1 MSTKI
6 LPALSLA
13 MMVAIAAS
21 AQDVS
26 VSALPAEVP
35 GPVVEPNATL
45 SLDLETAYSMALAR
59 NLDLQV
65 GRFGIATATASIFQQ
80 TGQFDPLLS
89 ASFRSNDA
97 RSPTSSDLEGAEVLA
112 NRSTTFGLGI
122 AQALPT
128 GTQVSLDAST
138 YRAETNNTFVFLN
151 PSWSSDLSLSL
162 SQPLLR
168 GFGTTVNRSGIV
180 IARNL
185 RQQDLA
191 GFELQ
196 VMGTLRDVEYAY
208 WDYVAARR
216 AVAVAQQSLE
226 LATRLLNET
235 KERVNVGTSAPI
247 DIIQSESGVATRK
260 QAVIAAKNTASNAE
274 DNLKRALG
282 FDRPDEWT
290 ASIKT
295 TEDYF
300 IKPVHPDLRQ
310 SIDTALE
317 KRPDLEQAKLDLDRL
332 QLNVDV
338 ARNSVLPSLNLTG
351 SYGLA
356 GIGGDLYG
364 IDEPTQQKYLI
375 SRGGLGD
382 SLTQIGKANYPKW
395 AVGLTLSVPLGNN
408 DAKAAL
414 AQRRWDLK
422 KGEVGVRSQEQQIIL
437 QVRTAVRALEDG
449 AAAIDAAAAA
459 REFAE
464 RNLEAEQTKFANGL
478 STNYQ
483 VLQIQDDLAQAQLS
497 EIRAWLDY
505 RKAYVGYLNATA
517 TLLDNKGIEISDPG
531 QPDIPHDY
539 WKDVKWMQFTD
550 LKSSMGEISLPPRPV
565 SEEPAK
571 AAEETTP

>member
-13 MMVAIAAS
+13 LMVAIAAS
-21 AQDVS
+21 AQNVN
-26 VSALPAEVP
+26 VPALPAEVP
-35 GPVVEPNATL
+35 GPVIEPNAML

-65 GRFGIATATASIFQQ
+65 GRFGIATSTVSIFQQ
-80 TGQFDPLLS
+80 TGQFDPLLQANFQS
-89 ASFRSNDA
+89 TDTRSPSSNDLQGA
-97 RSPTSSDLEGAEVLA
+97 QVQVSRSS
-112 NRSTTFGLGI
+112 TFGLSLG
-122 AQALPT
+122 QLLPT
-128 GTQVSLDAST
+128 GTQVQLSAST
-138 YRAETNNTFVFLN
+138 VRSETNSQFFFLN
-151 PSWSSDLSLSL
+151 PSWSSGLTFSF
-162 SQPLLR
+162 SQPLLQ
-168 GFGTTVNRSGIV
+168 GFGTTLNRSGIV

-185 RQQDLA
+185 RDQDLA

-216 AVAVAQQSLE
+216 AVAVSQQSLD

-260 QAVIAAKNTASNAE
+260 QDVIAARNTASNAE

-290 ASIKT
+290 ASIT
-295 TEDYF
+295 ATEDYF
-300 IKPVHPDLRQ
+300 IKPVHPDLQ
-310 SIDTALE
+310 TSIETALE
-317 KRPDLEQAKLDLDRL
+317 QRPEIIQAKLDLQRL
-332 QLNVDV
+332 QLNVDI
-338 ARNSVLPSLNLTG
+338 ARNTTLPNLNLTG
-351 SYGLA
+351 RYGLA
-356 GIGGDLYG
+356 GVGGVLSAQDPNTG
-364 IDEPTQQKYLI
+364 DIITD
-375 SRGGLGD
+375 SGGFND
-382 SLTQIGKANYPKW
+382 SLTQIGRGDYPNW

-408 DAKAAL
+408 DAKAVL
-414 AQRRWDLK
+414 AQRRWELE
-422 KGEVGVRSQEQQIIL
+422 KGRVVVTSQEQQIIL
-437 QVRTAVRALEDG
+437 QVRTAVRGLEDG

-459 REFAE
+459 REFAQ

-483 VLQIQDDLAQAQLS
+483 VLQIQEDLAQAQLS

-505 RKAYVGYLNATA
+505 RKAYVGYLDATA
-517 TLLDNKGIEISDPG
+517 TLLANKGIQITDPG

-550 LKSSMGEISLPPRPV
+550 LKSSMGEITLPPRPV
-565 SEEPAK
+565 KAEPA
-571 AAEETTP
+571 APTPEP